1 MSIKIKLR
9 VLLAE
14 AEMTQTKLSE
24 LSKVRPT
31 TLSFL
36 ATGKAR
42 EIRFDTL
49 NKLCKTLNCQ
59 PGDLLKYI
67 PDDEEP

>member
-1 MSIKIKLR
+1 MPIKVKLR

-14 AEMTQTKLSE
+14 AEMTQSKLSE

-49 NKLCKTLNCQ
+49 SKICKHLKCQ
-59 PGDLLKYI
+59 PGDLMEYI
-67 PDDEEP
+67 PDNNS